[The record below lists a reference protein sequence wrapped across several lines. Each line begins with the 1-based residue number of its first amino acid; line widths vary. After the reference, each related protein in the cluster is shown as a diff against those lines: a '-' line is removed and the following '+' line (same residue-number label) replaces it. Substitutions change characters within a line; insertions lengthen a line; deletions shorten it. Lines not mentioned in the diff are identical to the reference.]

1 MFILYQT
8 TNTLVGKYFFSDSN
22 IKKRNSLIPIKAPES
37 LAEKE
42 INVLVKLKKAK
53 KPNLYMQ
60 KLYDLLYRKNEKNY
74 LLKRKHIDETVY
86 IYDTIKKEFYLT
98 LPKNFSNLNS
108 SKKINCITNHCINN
122 SNSST
127 ELEIVKSFEVKD
139 IKRNNNISN
148 SDNKNNNETNS
159 NLLFL
164 EERKELWKEL
174 DKKLKNRTKSI
185 KNIFKKSKIENSSNK
200 KGLLNLENPRKLR
213 FNSKIIKEIINK
225 RKNQNGSSF
234 EQEQYLTSNTEIQ
247 LKKETYTNRTELTKP
262 EEKMNYLVKMSLEC
276 NKLYQYSS
284 IIKDEN
290 NII

>member
-1 MFILYQT
+1 M
-8 TNTLVGKYFFSDSN
+8 
-22 IKKRNSLIPIKAPES
+22 
-37 LAEKE
+37 
-42 INVLVKLKKAK
+42 
-53 KPNLYMQ
+53 
-60 KLYDLLYRKNEKNY
+60 
-74 LLKRKHIDETVY
+74 
-86 IYDTIKKEFYLT
+86 T

-148 SDNKNNNETNS
+148 SDNKNNNETNTH
-159 NLLFL
+159 LLFL

-213 FNSKIIKEIINK
+213 SNSKIIKEIINK
-225 RKNQNGSSF
+225 RKNQNGSNF